1 SRACSAGSWWRMRHH
16 GRPLLSGLRPTKCVG
31 TPTGA
36 RHASVVRAHDDLPA
50 GVGMEPPRWAWPCLA
65 CWRTLMAEESAM
77 RTILIAHKDL
87 DVATELAAEFRQS
100 GFRVIECP
108 GPLPPKERCIR
119 CDKGY
124 CPLTEGA
131 DLMVYDPQL
140 TAVDPQG
147 RLYNLALD

>member
-1 SRACSAGSWWRMRHH
+1 
-16 GRPLLSGLRPTKCVG
+16 
-31 TPTGA
+31 
-36 RHASVVRAHDDLPA
+36 
-50 GVGMEPPRWAWPCLA
+50 
-65 CWRTLMAEESAM
+65 M
-77 RTILIAHKDL
+77 RTILIAHKNF

-147 RLYNLALD
+147 RRYNLALDSARAHPEIPLLLAWAPDEVPDAGTLRAVRFETPNVHVAASTPAGRSRQVRQLIAASQAPEVVP

>member
-1 SRACSAGSWWRMRHH
+1 MSTTLRNTATVVKSGSIDHPSCNTAHAAHERPPPNQVRRDTHRRTTRQGSSRPRW
-16 GRPLLSGLRPTKCVG
+16 PTRWG
-31 TPTGA
+31 W
-36 RHASVVRAHDDLPA
+36 
-50 GVGMEPPRWAWPCLA
+50 MEPPRRAWPWPA
-65 CWRTLMAEESAM
+65 CRRTLIAEESAM

-140 TAVDPQG
+140 TAVD
-147 RLYNLALD
+147 